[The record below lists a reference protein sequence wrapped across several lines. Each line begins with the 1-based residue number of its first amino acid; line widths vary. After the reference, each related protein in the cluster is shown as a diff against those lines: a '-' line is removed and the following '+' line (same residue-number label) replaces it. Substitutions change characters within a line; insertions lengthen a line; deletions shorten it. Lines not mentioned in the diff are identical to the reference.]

1 MPFDAIVIG
10 AGMSGMYQVHM
21 LRKAGLSCLLLE
33 AGSDVG
39 GTWYWNRYP
48 GCRFDS
54 ETVSYCFS
62 FDEEVL
68 QAWNWTEKF
77 APQPETLRY
86 LNYVAD
92 KLDLR
97 RDMRFNA
104 RVTAA
109 HYDVAGNTWKV
120 TTEDGRTETSRFLIT
135 AVGILSAPVIP
146 PIPGREAFA
155 GRSFHTSD
163 WPRNG
168 LDLSGKRVAVFGTG
182 ATGVQLI
189 QEAGK
194 VAAQLTVFQKEA
206 SWAKPLK
213 NEKISPQEM
222 EALKAQYA
230 SVFARCKSTA
240 AGFIHDWD
248 PRSLFDVSDAERERI
263 FEERYDQ
270 PGFAM
275 WLGNFQDLATS
286 VEAADI
292 VSDFIARKIRQRVK
306 DPAVAERLIPKDHPF
321 GARRV
326 PMETGYYE
334 TYNQPNVRLIDVNE
348 TPVER
353 ITPRGVQVG
362 GEELEFDVIVFAT
375 GFDAV
380 RGAFDRIDIRG
391 VDGLSLKEKW
401 VDGPIT
407 YMGLQVHGFP
417 NMFMLVGPHNGATFC
432 NVPRCIEQN
441 V

>member
-1 MPFDAIVIG
+1 
-10 AGMSGMYQVHM
+10 
-21 LRKAGLSCLLLE
+21 
-33 AGSDVG
+33 
-39 GTWYWNRYP
+39 
-48 GCRFDS
+48 
-54 ETVSYCFS
+54 
-62 FDEEVL
+62 
-68 QAWNWTEKF
+68 
-77 APQPETLRY
+77 
-86 LNYVAD
+86 
-92 KLDLR
+92 
-97 RDMRFNA
+97 
-104 RVTAA
+104 
-109 HYDVAGNTWKV
+109 
-120 TTEDGRTETSRFLIT
+120 
-135 AVGILSAPVIP
+135 
-146 PIPGREAFA
+146 
-155 GRSFHTSD
+155 
-163 WPRNG
+163 
-168 LDLSGKRVAVFGTG
+168 
-182 ATGVQLI
+182 
-189 QEAGK
+189 
-194 VAAQLTVFQKEA
+194 
-206 SWAKPLK
+206 
-213 NEKISPQEM
+213 M

-286 VEAADI
+286 VDAADI

-441 V
+441 VEFVTAHLQYMRERGLTRCEPTPEVEVAWTDWIHETAEGLIVSKFDAWWNAPNAEAEGPRKRKMLLYTGGQQAWLAYCADVVANGYRGYVMEPAETRQEAATPA